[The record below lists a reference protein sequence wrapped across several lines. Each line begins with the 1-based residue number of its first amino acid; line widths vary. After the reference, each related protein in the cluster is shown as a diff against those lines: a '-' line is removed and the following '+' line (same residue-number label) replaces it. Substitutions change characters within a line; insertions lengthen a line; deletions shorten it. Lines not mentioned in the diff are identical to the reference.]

1 MKKNKILLLS
11 ILSLMTLISCKGEKK
26 ETSNNSSDTSS
37 FESSESISSSRPSI
51 GPITPSTGNDSDTV
65 LNLIINSGY
74 VDIDNAKTST
84 NEVEVIG
91 YDNGRRYNQTQKM
104 SSTTYLNDLTITHG
118 NVSQFFYDN
127 EEVKY
132 SDEFNQVKQIKDY
145 NYISV
150 TDYVGDVF
158 QDETQ
163 KINLLLGDINELT
176 ETIKSARSEVSCGL
190 GSSAFEDLYNVAVT
204 NDASLR
210 FTTQK
215 DNNNN
220 FKVFIY
226 AEAENEQSNQK
237 YIAQFEYI
245 FSSLEEGFLLEYSS
259 TQSYYSLSAYLQEED
274 KSKLVPTYYAHTIG
288 SAQKGTLEAFEDD
301 LPVDTSST
309 FVSTINVSASKT
321 TIEVDEEIALK
332 YEVLPATALN
342 KDVIFISSNESVA
355 RVDSFGKVIGIGVG
369 TCEISVINVESEVEG
384 KITITVTEKAKP
396 DAGDDSKKGDLQK
409 ALLASVNQILGYT
422 RWIGGTS
429 VDSITG
435 MCIDSE
441 QKLNAEALLT
451 LSISDFYYN
460 ENKRQAT
467 YVGDL
472 NKLKSLLPFYDNGNE
487 LLDNNY
493 LLKGSSTIY
502 RDVIL
507 DLNVYLAGND
517 TVSYVEFSMR
527 CDYVEFDK
535 ATINFASLTNENI
548 DETVGNFKLGYKRSL
563 YYISEGFV
571 ANEE

>member
-11 ILSLMTLISCKGEKK
+11 VLSLMTLISCKGGKNP
-26 ETSNNSSDTSS
+26 SSDNSSDTTS

-74 VDIDNAKTST
+74 IDIDNAKTST

-176 ETIKSARSEVSCGL
+176 ETIQSARSEISCGL

-215 DNNNN
+215 DSNNN

-245 FSSLEEGFLLEYSS
+245 FNSLEEGFLLEYSS
-259 TQSYYSLSAYLQEED
+259 TQSYYSLNAYLQEED
-274 KSKLVPTYYAHTIG
+274 KSKLVPTYYAHTLG
-288 SAQKGTLEAFEDD
+288 SAQKGTLEAYEGD

-384 KITITVTEKAKP
+384 KITIIVTEKAKP

-441 QKLNAEALLT
+441 QKL
-451 LSISDFYYN
+451 
-460 ENKRQAT
+460 K
-467 YVGDL
+467 
-472 NKLKSLLPFYDNGNE
+472 
-487 LLDNNY
+487 
-493 LLKGSSTIY
+493 
-502 RDVIL
+502 
-507 DLNVYLAGND
+507 
-517 TVSYVEFSMR
+517 
-527 CDYVEFDK
+527 
-535 ATINFASLTNENI
+535 
-548 DETVGNFKLGYKRSL
+548 
-563 YYISEGFV
+563 
-571 ANEE
+571 